1 MIKKSVFEDELISG
15 MQRELRTHDQ
25 KQGFANLDKAV
36 DYLNSAVQILED
48 SGMTAKADSVLRIL
62 AKIATRHDSNVKEM
76 PSIKTLMD
84 NGVTMEDL
92 KNAGKGDAFSKARIN
107 TAFRRLGFT
116 DKEISHLIGHH
127 NLMGEKEAAEL
138 LSSDRSFGKIKDW
151 LNDPTM
157 PVDPSNPQPGE
168 TISFNSLPR
177 PTSPGDTISFTSL
190 PSSKKQSLPPGE
202 DLVFK
207 SIAEDRHTKGLTPE
221 KMLANLKHH
230 GLMTNLA
237 DDGADQNNIDI
248 EQPKFFDEDYRK
260 WKRMQEEKN
269 PKKKKVVVMDD
280 IPIYVDDDSADDL
293 LNADIDHDP
302 LEVSENDLDKTF
314 EDTD

>member
-36 DYLNSAVQILED
+36 DYLNSAVQILEE
-48 SGMTAKADSVLRIL
+48 SGMTAKADRVLRIL
-62 AKIATRHDSNVKEM
+62 AKIAIRHDSNVKEM

-116 DKEISHLIGHH
+116 DKEIGHLIGHH

-157 PVDPSNPQPGE
+157 PVDSSNPQPGE
-168 TISFNSLPR
+168 TISF
-177 PTSPGDTISFTSL
+177 TSL
-190 PSSKKQSLPPGE
+190 PSHKKQSLPPGE

-221 KMLANLKHH
+221 KMLANLKNH

-237 DDGADQNNIDI
+237 DDGSDQNNIDI